1 MINVLPLIRDYLIDQ
16 EFSNGRVIKIESE
29 RVQR

>member
-1 MINVLPLIRDYLIDQ
+1 MINVLPLIRDFLIDQ
-16 EFSNGRVIKIESE
+16 EFCNGRIIKIESE